1 MSSRMSWRHHI
12 RIYRVLPTYRIDR
25 TFAFTDSVQSAI
37 GGLNSGVEMRIGMQ
51 MPSPNHRR
59 TCFNLVGEEV
69 GRGCGGSVATVG
81 SCGGRSMLVQT
92 LQATHSSVVW
102 TRLHD
107 ASAGPGQF
115 HVDHCDDDADCDRTL
130 TTHRSDSTGSL
141 WPYGALPVSSNSY
154 PASSFG
160 SR

>member
-69 GRGCGGSVATVG
+69 GRGFWASVPTVEN
-81 SCGGRSMLVQT
+81 CVARSMLVRI
-92 LQATHSSVVW
+92 LQPSRSPVSW
-102 TRLHD
+102 TRLH
-107 ASAGPGQF
+107 AAGVWAGHQV
-115 HVDHCDDDADCDRTL
+115 HVDHNDADCDRTL